1 MENDRN
7 QQSELKNKSWADIF
21 NDFLNSP
28 PTSSIFRLYL
38 LSFCIWNKG
47 IILYILLGSAD
58 MGEKLAFINWSKFV
72 PFYDPI
78 DYIYY
83 AYSSLYLGPLIIV
96 ILIFILVFGIK
107 ITVFGIKITVFGFNI
122 KEIPSLYYIVYHKH
136 VEAEK
141 TKLNDEKE
149 VTEMKTELIAKQL
162 KNKASQQ
169 ELTLIKEQ
177 SKPPE
182 INSTGENYEESY
194 KKFRKTSFFTYFIGR
209 YVNVYYD
216 KKNNF
221 SYADLMNNFRHE
233 LVQFLLSD
241 ECFSHIG
248 TNKVASMETL
258 NEPNNDRL
266 KFNNKGEYYIKYFEW
281 ENETLFSE
289 KK

>member
-72 PFYDPI
+72 PLYDPI
-78 DYIYY
+78 DSIYY

-107 ITVFGIKITVFGFNI
+107 ITVFGFKI

-141 TKLNDEKE
+141 TKLNDEIK
-149 VTEMKTELIAKQL
+149 VTEKKTKLIAEQL
-162 KNKASQQ
+162 KNEVSQQ

-182 INSTGENYEESY
+182 ISSNGEKYEKSY
-194 KKFRKTSFFTYFIGR
+194 KKFKRTSFFTDFIEH

-216 KKNNF
+216 KKNDF
-221 SYADLMNNFRHE
+221 SYADLTNNFQRE
-233 LVQFLLSD
+233 LVQFLLTD
-241 ECFSHIG
+241 ECFSYIG

-258 NEPNNDRL
+258 NEPNNYRL

>member
-7 QQSELKNKSWADIF
+7 QQSEQKNKSWADIF

-78 DYIYY
+78 DSIYY

-107 ITVFGIKITVFGFNI
+107 ITLFSFKI
-122 KEIPSLYYIVYHKH
+122 KEIPSLYYIVYRKH
-136 VEAEK
+136 IEAEK
-141 TKLNDEKE
+141 TKLNDEME

-162 KNKASQQ
+162 KNEGGQRK
-169 ELTLIKEQ
+169 LTSIKERP
-177 SKPPE
+177 KPE
-182 INSTGENYEESY
+182 ISSTGENYEESY
-194 KKFRKTSFFTYFIGR
+194 KKFRKTSFFADFIGP

-216 KKNNF
+216 KKNDF
-221 SYADLMNNFRHE
+221 SYEDLKNNFPQE
-233 LVQFLLSD
+233 LVKFLFID
-241 ECFSHIG
+241 KCFSYIG

-258 NEPNNDRL
+258 NEPNNYRL

-281 ENETLFSE
+281 ENEIVQ
-289 KK
+289 